1 MISKKLKYIIL
12 PLLLSI
18 FLLGTNAGTVLA
30 EEEAEETPRTNFIE
44 MVAGSLGITAEQLQ
58 DAFTEARQEWRNLD
72 PEERNAEQFQA
83 ILEEILNTDYDIG
96 SGALETAIAEVKES
110 IKEQWEA
117 KKEQYREQFEARKG
131 EILQQL
137 EERKAQIRERL
148 EAYKADHEEWLEGR
162 KAQLRERIEAHK
174 AELHEWYESHQD
186 EIQAWK
192 TRMQEWHEAH
202 KGELQ
207 ERVETWKSRIQEWQ
221 QSQGNG
227 SHGGN
232 GQGQN

>member
-1 MISKKLKYIIL
+1 MIKKNLKFFVI
-12 PLLLSI
+12 PLLLSV
-18 FLLGTNAGTVLA
+18 FLLGTNTGTVLA
-30 EEEAEETPRTNFIE
+30 DEETEETPGTNFIE
-44 MVAGSLGITAEQLQ
+44 MVAENLGITAEQLQ
-58 DAFTEARQEWRNLD
+58 DAFTEARQEWRELD
-72 PEERNAEQFQA
+72 PEERSAEQFQA
-83 ILEEILNTDYDIG
+83 IIEEILNTEYGIEF
-96 SGALETAIAEVKES
+96 GALETAIAEVRES

-117 KKEQYREQFEARKG
+117 KREQYREQFEARKG
-131 EILQQL
+131 EIQQQL

-162 KAQLRERIEAHK
+162 KAQLRERLEAYK
-174 AELHEWYESHQD
+174 AELHEWYESHEG

-192 TRMQEWHEAH
+192 TRMQEWRESR

>member
-1 MISKKLKYIIL
+1 MINKKLKFFVI
-12 PLLLSI
+12 PLLLAI
-18 FLLGTNAGTVLA
+18 LLLGTNAGTVLA
-30 EEEAEETPRTNFIE
+30 DEEAEETPRTNFIE
-44 MVAGSLGITAEQLQ
+44 MVAESLGITAEQLQ
-58 DAFTEARQEWRNLD
+58 DVFTEARQEWRELD

-83 ILEEILNTDYDIG
+83 ILEEILDTEYGINL
-96 SGALETAIAEVKES
+96 GALETAIAEVRES

-174 AELHEWYESHQD
+174 AELHEWYESHEG

-192 TRMQEWHEAH
+192 TRMQEWREAY

-221 QSQGNG
+221 QSQGKG